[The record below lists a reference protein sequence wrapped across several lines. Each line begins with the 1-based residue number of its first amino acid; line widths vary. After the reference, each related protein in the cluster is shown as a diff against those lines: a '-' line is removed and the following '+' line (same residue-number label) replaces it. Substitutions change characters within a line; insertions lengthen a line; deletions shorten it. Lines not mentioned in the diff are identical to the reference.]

1 MQKCVI
7 FTPPRIS
14 LGFLRHLAENNVLCP
29 FARPGLSENSQS
41 PGGVPKTQCDD
52 IPDVFPLLAGYF
64 HRFPRAKRAGEILR
78 HFCARIAAREVPANP
93 QNAARRYS
101 GRFPASGGRGGR
113 WRNLHF
119 SPFFFSC
126 VRVLHVGKIATDL
139 VE

>member
-52 IPDVFPLLAGYF
+52 IPDVFPLLAGADGTCED
-64 HRFPRAKRAGEILR
+64 RTNRAL
-78 HFCARIAAREVPANP
+78 F
-93 QNAARRYS
+93 
-101 GRFPASGGRGGR
+101 
-113 WRNLHF
+113 
-119 SPFFFSC
+119 PFFPLPC
-126 VRVLHVGKIATDL
+126 APIIRAIPVA
-139 VE
+139 